1 LKVVSRWKWAPVAL
15 VAFAAL
21 GAGAAS
27 AQQQEPVLGAEAQPA
42 ATPAPAAWASQCASD
57 GRAATPDCS
66 VFQRGVT
73 QTGQVVGSV
82 TIRIPPGATEPV
94 MIVSAPLGLFVPA
107 GISYSI
113 DGASPQI
120 LPIQTCDQSG
130 CFASQ
135 PVTQEMLGAMFKGQ
149 KLDIAFS
156 NMNQQAITLPLSLV
170 GFTAAYDRI
179 K

>member
-1 LKVVSRWKWAPVAL
+1 LSFETSVAT
-15 VAFAAL
+15 
-21 GAGAAS
+21 
-27 AQQQEPVLGAEAQPA
+27 AQQQEPVLGAEARPA
-42 ATPAPAAWASQCASD
+42 AAPAPAAWASQCVAD
-57 GRAATPDCS
+57 GRTTTPDCS

-82 TIRIPPGATEPV
+82 TIRIPPGTSEPV
-94 MIVSAPLGLFVPA
+94 MVVSAPLGLSVPA

-113 DGASPQI
+113 DGATPQV
-120 LPIQTCDQSG
+120 LQIQTCDQSG

-135 PVTQEMLGAMFKGQ
+135 PVTQETLSAMFKGQ
-149 KLDIAFS
+149 KLDIAFA
-156 NMNQQAITLPLSLV
+156 NMNQQTITLPLSLV